1 MIKAGIL
8 GATGNVGQRF
18 VQLLAK
24 HPWFEIT
31 ALAASE
37 RSAGKPYEQVAK
49 WRLDTDLPEEVR
61 GLTVVP
67 TRPDAV
73 DADVVFSALPAEEAL
88 KIEADFAKAGFVVS
102 SNASSWRMEKD
113 VPLMIP
119 EVNPEHLG
127 LIDVQRKKR
136 KWDGCIIT
144 NPNCS
149 TIMMVL
155 ALKPL
160 VKFGIESIHVST
172 MQAVSGAGYEGVP
185 SMAIMDNMVPYIG
198 KEEEK
203 METESL
209 KLLGEFDGKA
219 VRDAPFWVSAACHRV
234 AVLDGHTMSIWMRA
248 KKNPTPQKVKEA
260 LLKFDPKLS
269 DLPTS
274 PKKAIIVR
282 EEPDRPQPRMD
293 RMQGNGMSVSVGRIR
308 DGHDNAIRFV
318 CMGHNTIRGAAGASV
333 LNAELLK
340 KKGYL

>member
-18 VQLLAK
+18 VQLLAN

-219 VRDAPFWVSAACHRV
+219 VMDAPFWVSAACHRV

-308 DGHDNAIRFV
+308 AGHDNAIRFV